1 MSLNHIIRDV
11 VPDDEKLNVK
21 FGIVE
26 CDELIIDGVGGD
38 YYGSVS
44 PSTSGANF
52 ASDLVLT
59 NATANMCNRIGDAFN
74 IGYTGNATMTSPNA
88 LANFSITAPYPT
100 KIREFIATNNS
111 VININN
117 LFSTGEAHISAQ
129 TLDEKGHHFYL
140 YSSEP
145 APGLETTHIKFSF
158 ASMGL
163 SPASSGGFPL
173 TWRVTHMSA
182 GNPPV

>member
-44 PSTSGANF
+44 PSTTGAAY

-59 NATANMCNRIGDAFN
+59 NPVANMCNRI
-74 IGYTGNATMTSPNA
+74 I
-88 LANFSITAPYPT
+88 LLLI
-100 KIREFIATNNS
+100 
-111 VININN
+111 
-117 LFSTGEAHISAQ
+117 
-129 TLDEKGHHFYL
+129 
-140 YSSEP
+140 
-145 APGLETTHIKFSF
+145 
-158 ASMGL
+158 
-163 SPASSGGFPL
+163 
-173 TWRVTHMSA
+173 
-182 GNPPV
+182 